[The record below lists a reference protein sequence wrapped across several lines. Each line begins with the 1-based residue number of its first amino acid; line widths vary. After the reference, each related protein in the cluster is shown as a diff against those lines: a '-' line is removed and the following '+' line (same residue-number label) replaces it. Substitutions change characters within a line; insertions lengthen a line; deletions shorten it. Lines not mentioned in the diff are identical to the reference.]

1 MAKIRSAEYKKLEIL
16 KSLAYGATPAKV
28 ATVYGI
34 SKDEA
39 AAIKKDNAD
48 TIAAIKSHYNDL
60 EKGGNK

>member
-16 KSLAYGATPAKV
+16 KSFAYGATPAKV

-39 AAIKKDNAD
+39 AAIKKNNTDE
-48 TIAAIKSHYNDL
+48 IAAIKSHYNNL
-60 EKGGNK
+60 EKGGKK